1 MTSEDLGAGAPPPQ
15 WSGTTGEPGAPA
27 GAGIP
32 LAPPTAKARSNGFAI
47 AALILGIV
55 WLCGFGSLLA
65 VVFGH
70 VSLTQI
76 ARSEGW
82 EKGRGMALAG
92 LILGYCGLALIVFAI
107 IASATSY
114 KP

>member
-1 MTSEDLGAGAPPPQ
+1 MDDDAAGLRTRRRTPARGPC
-15 WSGTTGEPGAPA
+15 SHRIARSRHPGS
-27 GAGIP
+27 
-32 LAPPTAKARSNGFAI
+32 TAQARSNGFAI

-55 WLCGFGSLLA
+55 WLCGFGSLMA
-65 VVFGH
+65 VIFGH

-92 LILGYCGLALIVFAI
+92 LILGYCGLAFIAFVI